1 MESTNGLKAKLFSI
15 LKIEEKKTRV
25 AQIEKEMS
33 QPNFWDNREKATVA
47 TQELSYL
54 NDILKRFEQAES
66 HEQLLALEKESLLAG
81 KYDNKNAILSLHAGA
96 GGTEAQDWAQMLLRM
111 YMRFAQGKGWSYEIL
126 DQSSGEEAGIKSAT
140 MEVKGINAFGYLKS
154 ESGVHRLVRISPFDA
169 DKARHTSFAIVDVIP
184 ELDEAL
190 HTLNEKDIRVDV
202 FKASGH
208 GGQGVNT
215 TDSAVRLTHLPTGI
229 VVSVQNERS
238 QLQNKA
244 VAMKILA
251 SRLQSLEEAKQKD
264 ETARLRG
271 QHLPV
276 EWGSQIRSYV
286 LQPYQ
291 QVKDHR
297 TGYTSSN
304 PNAVLNGDISVF
316 IDAYLQQEAT

>member
-1 MESTNGLKAKLFSI
+1 
-15 LKIEEKKTRV
+15 
-25 AQIEKEMS
+25 
-33 QPNFWDNREKATVA
+33 
-47 TQELSYL
+47 
-54 NDILKRFEQAES
+54 
-66 HEQLLALEKESLLAG
+66 
-81 KYDNKNAILSLHAGA
+81 
-96 GGTEAQDWAQMLLRM
+96 
-111 YMRFAQGKGWSYEIL
+111 
-126 DQSSGEEAGIKSAT
+126 
-140 MEVKGINAFGYLKS
+140 
-154 ESGVHRLVRISPFDA
+154 
-169 DKARHTSFAIVDVIP
+169 
-184 ELDEAL
+184 
-190 HTLNEKDIRVDV
+190 
-202 FKASGH
+202 
-208 GGQGVNT
+208 VNT